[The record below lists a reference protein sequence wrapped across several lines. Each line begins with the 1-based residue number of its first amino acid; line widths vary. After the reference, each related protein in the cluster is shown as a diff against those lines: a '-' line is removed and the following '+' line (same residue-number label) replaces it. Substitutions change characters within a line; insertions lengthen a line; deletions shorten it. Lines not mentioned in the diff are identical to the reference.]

1 VTEPAVV
8 DPSAP
13 SSASTSASAASVDAA
28 ARDRFVRPDAYWY
41 ALLEPGLV
49 SLAVFTLSPG
59 AYRTAKRLRLPLPS
73 RRTVTVL
80 FAGAVAVHAAEAAQA
95 YRTATAAGLTRSAP
109 RWAAETFV
117 VGFPSLL
124 KLREVI
130 DGA

>member
-1 VTEPAVV
+1 VSNAQP
-8 DPSAP
+8 DLPDL
-13 SSASTSASAASVDAA
+13 STSKGSAAADERVAPL
-28 ARDRFVRPDAYWY
+28 DRFERPDAFWY

-49 SLAVFTLSPG
+49 GLAVLTLSPG
-59 AYRTAKRLRLPLPS
+59 AYRTAKRMRLPVPS
-73 RRTVTVL
+73 RRTVSVL

-95 YRTATAAGLTRSAP
+95 YRTANAANLTRSAP

-130 DGA
+130 DSA